1 VILQKIVAS
10 REEKIR
16 ALETPRR
23 SLFKAL
29 DREGISLIGEV
40 KRASPS
46 EGVIAPSWNPEE
58 LLQSYLGGGIRA
70 LSVVTEPHFFQ
81 GVPELLTR
89 LKERCPCPVLR
100 KDFLLHPMEIYES
113 YLLGADAVL
122 LIAAILEDDL
132 LKKMLMVA
140 EELGMECLVEVH
152 SSEELARVLD
162 TPARMVGI
170 NNRDLRDF
178 SVSLKT
184 TERLVEEL
192 HRREPGSP
200 RKIVSESGIRSR
212 EDALYLE
219 SLGVHGM
226 LVGTALV
233 RSPDPEALAR
243 ELTGGAGEKAS

>member
-1 VILQKIVAS
+1 
-10 REEKIR
+10 
-16 ALETPRR
+16 
-23 SLFKAL
+23 
-29 DREGISLIGEV
+29 
-40 KRASPS
+40 
-46 EGVIAPSWNPEE
+46 
-58 LLQSYLGGGIRA
+58 
-70 LSVVTEPHFFQ
+70 
-81 GVPELLTR
+81 
-89 LKERCPCPVLR
+89 
-100 KDFLLHPMEIYES
+100 MEIYES